1 MPDPAAH
8 RAAAHEGTAFDAAG
22 SDAPTPPD
30 TAASTDTAVSN
41 DTATPDD
48 TAARES
54 AASDTPYADSRT
66 ADPTVSQPSDTTARD
81 RNPGFARAEETVR
94 YAVVSRP
101 LTFADLGLPP
111 VLVHALRR
119 DGIERPFP
127 IQGAVIPDVLAGRDV
142 LGRAAT
148 GAGKTLA
155 FGVPML
161 VRLSGAPARP
171 GRPRGVILAPT
182 RELAQQIEAALDEPA
197 LSQGIRLASA
207 VGGLPIKRQEERLAR
222 GVDLLIATPGRLTDL
237 IGRRAVDLS
246 EVRAITV
253 DEADHMAELGF
264 LPQLTAV
271 LNRIPEDAQKLLFS
285 ATLDQAVDGLVE
297 RYLRDPVRHTVS
309 GRPGEAEHGAPSP
322 HHRRGT
328 GRAER
333 AGTVSDTPN
342 HPGDEADSPT
352 AGPRAAHGSAD
363 RDRPPPRATYGSRVP
378 SDRPGGEAVAEHDRT
393 VGHYAVRVRRGD
405 KYAVV
410 AEIAARA
417 GRTLLFVRTQYGVD
431 KLARRLREAG
441 VAAAALHGGKAQN
454 QRTRTLAVF
463 AAGTAPVLVATD
475 VAARGIHVDGIDL
488 VVHVD
493 PPADPKDYVHRA
505 GRTARAGATGTVVT
519 IVTPADQEPW
529 GAIVSAAGVSVTDID
544 ARPGDRRL
552 AELIG
557 ARRPSGSPVPDPA
570 SPIGPETTTPQQVSP
585 SEPRRPR
592 PTSRSGSRVHTKKR
606 KPGSARRSR

>member
-1 MPDPAAH
+1 MPDPAA
-8 RAAAHEGTAFDAAG
+8 
-22 SDAPTPPD
+22 S
-30 TAASTDTAVSN
+30 
-41 DTATPDD
+41 DD
-48 TAARES
+48 TA
-54 AASDTPYADSRT
+54 
-66 ADPTVSQPSDTTARD
+66 ARD

-148 GAGKTLA
+148 GSGKTLA

-237 IGRRAVDLS
+237 IGRRAADLS

-285 ATLDQAVDGLVE
+285 ATLDQAVDGLVA

-309 GRPGEAEHGAPSP
+309 GRPGETARGDLPP
-322 HHRRGT
+322 HHFPGT
-328 GRAER
+328 GDEGRAVG
-333 AGTVSDTPN
+333 ASDTPN
-342 HPGDEADSPT
+342 PPGEEADSAAAVAAQET
-352 AGPRAAHGSAD
+352 GDAPRPGRS
-363 RDRPPPRATYGSRVP
+363 RATDDIRVP
-378 SDRPGGEAVAEHDRT
+378 TGRPGDRA

-454 QRTRTLAVF
+454 QRTRTLAAF
-463 AAGTAPVLVATD
+463 ADGTAPVLVATD

-529 GAIVSAAGVSVTDID
+529 AAIVSAAGVPVTDID

-557 ARRPSGSPVPDPA
+557 ARRPSGVPVPDPA
-570 SPIGPETTTPQQVSP
+570 SHIEPETTAPQQVSP
-585 SEPRRPR
+585 GEPRRPR